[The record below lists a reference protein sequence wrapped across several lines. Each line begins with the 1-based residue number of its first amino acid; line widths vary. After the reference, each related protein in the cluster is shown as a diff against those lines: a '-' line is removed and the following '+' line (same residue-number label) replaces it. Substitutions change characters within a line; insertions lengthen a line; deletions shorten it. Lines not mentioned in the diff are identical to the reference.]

1 MSQEIIRSVEA
12 SQLKTELPQFQVG
25 DIVKV
30 KVLIREGKKERTQA
44 FEGMVIALRGGSV
57 NRSFIVRRIF
67 QGVAIERTFLLHSPK
82 VTEVKV
88 MRKGKTRR
96 SKLFYMRKLVGT
108 KATRLKEDS
117 TRIAKDLQEAAAAK
131 ADTKAA
137 NAANKKAAEAQTSAS
152 AEQAAE

>member
-82 VTEVKV
+82 VTEVQV

-117 TRIAKDLQEAAAAK
+117 TRIAKGLQEAAAAK

-137 NAANKKAAEAQTSAS
+137 NAANKKAAEAESSAN
-152 AEQAAE
+152 AEQAA